1 MQEFFTQLDLL
12 GATERRVAMATLVA
26 TRGTTPKREGAKM
39 WVGEGGRILGS
50 ITIGGCVDAQVV
62 AESEE
67 VLASGRSR
75 LLSLSLGDDEAWDL
89 GLSCSGT
96 VDVLVEAI
104 DFDRPGGPQLSA
116 YEAVRTDE
124 SEAERQ
130 AVVVI
135 PLPEA
140 ATRLVVFDDGALSGT
155 LGGAALD
162 KEARAQALKAML
174 DGRAR
179 TVTLRAGE
187 QVLDVFLELLAPP
200 PTLVVFGAT
209 HVAMSLVSFARG
221 LGWKT
226 VVVDG
231 RERFATRARFPDA
244 DEIRVGVLGEIATDM
259 PFGAS
264 TFVVL
269 TAHDYKYELPVLRAI
284 LARNPAYI
292 GLLGSARRG
301 AALRDFLRE
310 EGISETDMERIR
322 VPVGLDIGA
331 DSAAEIALSIL
342 AEAVAVRARRP
353 GTPMRDRSRVT
364 SAKGADI

>member
-12 GATERRVAMATLVA
+12 RATERKVAMATLVA
-26 TRGTTPKREGAKM
+26 TRGTTPKKEGAKM

-50 ITIGGCVDAQVV
+50 VTIGGCVDARVI

-67 VLASGRSR
+67 VLTNGGSR
-75 LLSLSLGDDEAWDL
+75 LLSVPLGDEEAWDM
-89 GLSCSGT
+89 GLTCSGA
-96 VDVLVEAI
+96 VDVLIEAI
-104 DFDRPGGPQLSA
+104 DFDRPNTTPLNA
-116 YEAVRTDE
+116 YEAVRADE
-124 SEAERQ
+124 SEPERQ
-130 AVVVI
+130 AVVVA

-140 ATRLVVFDDGALSGT
+140 ATRLVVFDDGAVSGT
-155 LGGAALD
+155 VGGAAVD
-162 KEARAQALKAML
+162 RKARAQALKTML
-174 DGRAR
+174 DGRSR
-179 TVTLRAGE
+179 TVTLRVGE
-187 QVLDVFLELLAPP
+187 QAFDVFLELLAPP
-200 PTLVVFGAT
+200 PTLVIFGAT
-209 HVAMSLVSFARG
+209 QVAMPLVSFAKG
-221 LGWKT
+221 LGWRT

-231 RERFATRARFPDA
+231 RERFATRDRFPDA
-244 DEIRVGVLGEIATDM
+244 DEIRVGVLGDIATEM
-259 PFGAS
+259 HFGAS

-284 LARNPAYI
+284 LAKHPAYI

-310 EGISETDMERIR
+310 EGISDADMERIR

-353 GTPMRDRSRVT
+353 GTPMRDRARVA
-364 SAKGADI
+364 SIEGAGI